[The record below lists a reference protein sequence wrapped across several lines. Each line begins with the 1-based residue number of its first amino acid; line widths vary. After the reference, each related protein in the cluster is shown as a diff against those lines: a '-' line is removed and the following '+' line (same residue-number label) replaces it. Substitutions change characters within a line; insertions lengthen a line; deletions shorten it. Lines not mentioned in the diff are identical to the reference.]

1 MRWLYTAA
9 GLLLG
14 PNIIVHSR
22 PNTVQRVTP
31 RVLIVSLFDP
41 EADVWYENLPKSGL
55 GDLLA
60 MNISVPGLS
69 PLFPAV
75 HCTAEGTICQVTT
88 GESEINAATTVNSV
102 VLSGMFDLRKTY
114 FLIAGIAG
122 VNPKHGTL
130 GSVAI
135 AKYAVQV
142 ALQHELDAREMP
154 PNWTTGYFSYGTFRP
169 GQYPTILYGTEVFE
183 VNEALRDA
191 AYGYASK
198 VRLEDSADAR
208 AYRKRY
214 AAGGPSYAM
223 ATRPPSVIKCDSAT
237 SDVYYSG
244 HLMSET
250 FENVTRLLTNGSATY
265 CVTAQEEN
273 AILEVLVR
281 LDIWGLVDYGRAII
295 MRTGSNFDRPAPG
308 VDVLDNLRAAEQN
321 GITLATT
328 NLYLA
333 GVSIVRGILSE
344 WDGVFQKGIAAPNYL
359 GDIFGTLGGQPDF
372 GPNGVD
378 GAGL

>member
-1 MRWLYTAA
+1 ML
-9 GLLLG
+9 
-14 PNIIVHSR
+14 
-22 PNTVQRVTP
+22 Q
-31 RVLIVSLFDP
+31 FDP

-295 MRTGSNFDRPAPG
+295 MRTGGSWPIILRLFVKANGKKKGSNFDRPAPG